1 MTKWRSICE
10 ECQKSTYKSGKGI
23 PEWAPRRIPKKFGK
37 VSKRGLK
44 DGKICV
50 NLMAGQISGTPGSQF
65 REGHR
70 LFPNKK
76 VRSDTMRNEN
86 SNRQSKYFY
95 AAMYLRLSREDS
107 DAGAVADS
115 GSPGGAG
122 ATFKAESNSIGSQ
135 RELIRSFIR
144 EQEDMELFD
153 CYADDNYSGSNFE
166 RPEFK
171 RMISDIEAGR
181 VNCVIVKDLSRFGRD
196 YIETG
201 RYLDQVFPALG
212 VRFIALT
219 DRYDSF
225 SADAGERNIVL
236 PVKNFI
242 NDSYCRDISTKVKSQ
257 LAVKR
262 RKGECLAAFAVYGY
276 RKSAEDRNTL
286 LVDDYAAEIVRRIFA
301 WKIEGMAV
309 SAIAEKLNDLHILSP
324 KEYKK
329 SLGLNYRGGFTRGS
343 CSKWSS
349 PSIRRILTNEVYLG
363 HLVQGRTERVNIKV
377 KKRVE
382 KPEEEWVRVED
393 AHEPIISADDFAIVQ
408 NLLKADGRVSPKRK
422 EISPFMGL
430 LFCGDC
436 REQMVRR
443 VNCYKGTEKVYYI
456 CSTKNR
462 GEGCSRHSIEET
474 VLKELAGTAIRRY
487 ANDFLEQ
494 EKLFAQAKEREANLQ
509 AVISYNK
516 EIARLKKE
524 QEKYYSLTAGL
535 YEDLRTGVITKEEFG
550 RLHGEFQKKAENLAA
565 AEGRQEQLVKEMFK
579 AGVLSA
585 GRLAAFQDSLE
596 LKEIDRHTLA
606 SLVKRIWVYE
616 GKRIEIEF
624 YFTDQYQ
631 AMKDWQAG
639 NEADAD
645 SDDRMAYESAES
657 RTSPTRPGTER
668 GA

>member
-1 MTKWRSICE
+1 
-10 ECQKSTYKSGKGI
+10 
-23 PEWAPRRIPKKFGK
+23 
-37 VSKRGLK
+37 
-44 DGKICV
+44 
-50 NLMAGQISGTPGSQF
+50 
-65 REGHR
+65 
-70 LFPNKK
+70 
-76 VRSDTMRNEN
+76 MRNEN

-349 PSIRRILTNEVYLG
+349 PTVRRILTNEVYLG

-382 KPEEEWVRVED
+382 KPEEEWIRVED

-430 LFCGDC
+430 LLCGDC

-443 VNCYKGTEKVYYI
+443 VSRYKGTEKVYYI

-462 GEGCSRHSIEET
+462 GEGCSRHSIEEA
-474 VLKELAGTAIRRY
+474 VLKGLAGTAIRRY

-494 EKLFAQAKEREANLQ
+494 EKLFTQAKEREANLQ

-524 QEKYYSLTAGL
+524 QEKYFSLTAGL
-535 YEDLRTGVITKEEFG
+535 YEDLRTGVITEEEFG
-550 RLHGEFQKKAENLAA
+550 RLHGEFQKKAESLAA
-565 AEGRQEQLVKEMFK
+565 AEGRQEQLVKEMFRS
-579 AGVLSA
+579 GVLSA
-585 GRLAAFQDSLE
+585 GRLAAFKDSLE

-645 SDDRMAYESAES
+645 SDDHRTGMIWQGHQNVPMLPAVPKTRHQEPDRGRYKERDIIRLESMPGCP
-657 RTSPTRPGTER
+657 RIRDPRPAGR
-668 GA
+668 P

>member
-1 MTKWRSICE
+1 ME
-10 ECQKSTYKSGKGI
+10 LL
-23 PEWAPRRIPKKFGK
+23 AP
-37 VSKRGLK
+37 S
-44 DGKICV
+44 
-50 NLMAGQISGTPGSQF
+50 LMKAIGFS
-65 REGHR
+65 
-70 LFPNKK
+70 LAKK
-76 VRSDTMRNEN
+76 VRSDTMKNEY
-86 SNRQSKYFY
+86 SKKESRHFY

-107 DAGAVADS
+107 DVGTTADTGSAGSAE
-115 GSPGGAG
+115 
-122 ATFKAESNSIGSQ
+122 ATFRAESNSIGSQ

-144 EQEDMELFD
+144 EQEDIELFD

-171 RMISDIEAGR
+171 RMISDIRAGR

-201 RYLDQVFPALG
+201 RYLDQIFPALG

-257 LAVKR
+257 LAIKR

-276 RKSAEDRNTL
+276 RKSAEDRNRL
-286 LVDDYAAEIVRRIFA
+286 LVDDYAAGIVRRIFA

-309 SAIAEKLNDLHILSP
+309 SAIAEKLNGLHILSP

-343 CSKWSS
+343 DSRWSS
-349 PSIRRILTNEVYLG
+349 PSVRRILTNEVYLG
-363 HLVQGRTERVNIKV
+363 HLVQGRTERVNYKV
-377 KKRVE
+377 KKCVE
-382 KPEEEWVRVED
+382 KPKEEWIRVENT
-393 AHEPIISADDFAIVQ
+393 HEPIISADDFTIVQ
-408 NLLKADGRVSPKRK
+408 NLLKADGRISPEKK

-443 VNCYKGTEKVYYI
+443 VNRYKGTEKVYYI

-474 VLKELAGTAIRRY
+474 VLKELTGTAIRRY
-487 ANDFLEQ
+487 ANDFLDQ
-494 EKLFAQAKEREANLQ
+494 ERLFAQAKEREANLQ

-524 QEKYYSLTAGL
+524 QDKYYSLCAGL
-535 YEDLRTGVITKEEFG
+535 YEDLGTGVITREEFE
-550 RLHGEFQKKAENLAA
+550 RLHGEFQRKAKSLSASE
-565 AEGRQEQLVKEMFK
+565 EKQEQLVREMFK
-579 AGVLSA
+579 SGVLSA
-585 GRLAAFQDSLE
+585 GRLASFKDSLE

-631 AMKDWQAG
+631 AMKDFH
-639 NEADAD
+639 
-645 SDDRMAYESAES
+645 
-657 RTSPTRPGTER
+657 R

>member
-1 MTKWRSICE
+1 MKES
-10 ECQKSTYKSGKGI
+10 S
-23 PEWAPRRIPKKFGK
+23 
-37 VSKRGLK
+37 
-44 DGKICV
+44 
-50 NLMAGQISGTPGSQF
+50 
-65 REGHR
+65 
-70 LFPNKK
+70 
-76 VRSDTMRNEN
+76 
-86 SNRQSKYFY
+86 YFY
-95 AAMYLRLSREDS
+95 TAMYLRLSKD
-107 DAGAVADS
+107 DKAVLDDDNLGEAADKNGKS
-115 GSPGGAG
+115 
-122 ATFKAESNSIGSQ
+122 KVESNSIGSQ
-135 RELIRSFIR
+135 REMIRSFLQ
-144 EQEDMELFD
+144 EQANMELYD
-153 CYADDNYSGSNFE
+153 SYVDDGFSGSNYD

-171 RMISDIEAGR
+171 RMMSDIEAGR

-201 RYLDQVFPALG
+201 RYLEKVFPVLG

-219 DRYDSF
+219 DHYDSF
-225 SADAGERNIVL
+225 SADWGERTIVL

-262 RKGECLAAFAVYGY
+262 RKGECLSAFAVYGY
-276 RKSAEDRNTL
+276 RKSTEDRNRL

-309 SAIAEKLNDLHILSP
+309 YAIAEKLNDLHILSP

-349 PSIRRILTNEVYLG
+349 PTVRRILANEVYLG

-443 VNCYKGTEKVYYI
+443 VNRYKGTEKVYYI

-462 GEGCSRHSIEET
+462 GEGCSRHSIEEA
-474 VLKELAGTAIRRY
+474 VLKGLAGTAIRRY
-487 ANDFLEQ
+487 ANGFLEQ

-631 AMKDWQAG
+631 AMKDFCGEDGLDTYMGNGQTG
-639 NEADAD
+639 NEAYTNLDAH
-645 SDDRMAYESAES
+645 MTIGKAENQMPSAI
-657 RTSPTRPGTER
+657 PGMER

>member
-1 MTKWRSICE
+1 ME
-10 ECQKSTYKSGKGI
+10 LL
-23 PEWAPRRIPKKFGK
+23 AP
-37 VSKRGLK
+37 S
-44 DGKICV
+44 
-50 NLMAGQISGTPGSQF
+50 LMKAIGFS
-65 REGHR
+65 
-70 LFPNKK
+70 LAKK
-76 VRSDTMRNEN
+76 VRSDTMKNEY
-86 SNRQSKYFY
+86 SKKESRHFY

-107 DAGAVADS
+107 DVGTTADTGSAGSAEV
-115 GSPGGAG
+115 
-122 ATFKAESNSIGSQ
+122 TFRAESNSIGSQ

-144 EQEDMELFD
+144 EQEDIELFD

-171 RMISDIEAGR
+171 RMISDIRAGR

-257 LAVKR
+257 LAIKR

-276 RKSAEDRNTL
+276 RKSAEDRNRL
-286 LVDDYAAEIVRRIFA
+286 LVDDYAAGIVRRIFA

-309 SAIAEKLNDLHILSP
+309 SAIAEKLNGLHILSP

-343 CSKWSS
+343 DSRWSS
-349 PSIRRILTNEVYLG
+349 PSVRRILTNEVYLG
-363 HLVQGRTERVNIKV
+363 HLVQGRTERVNYKV
-377 KKRVE
+377 KKCVE
-382 KPEEEWVRVED
+382 KPKEEWIRVENT
-393 AHEPIISADDFAIVQ
+393 HEPIISADDFSIVQ
-408 NLLKADGRVSPKRK
+408 NLLKADGRISPEKK

-443 VNCYKGTEKVYYI
+443 VNRYKGTEKIYYI

-474 VLKELAGTAIRRY
+474 VLKELTGTAIRQY

-494 EKLFAQAKEREANLQ
+494 EQLFAQAKEREANLQ

-524 QEKYYSLTAGL
+524 QDKYYSLCAGL
-535 YEDLRTGVITKEEFG
+535 YEDLGTGVITREEFE
-550 RLHGEFQKKAENLAA
+550 RLHGEFQRKAKSLSASE
-565 AEGRQEQLVKEMFK
+565 EKQEQLVREMFK
-579 AGVLSA
+579 SGVLSA
-585 GRLAAFQDSLE
+585 GRLASFKDSLE

-631 AMKDWQAG
+631 AMKDFH
-639 NEADAD
+639 
-645 SDDRMAYESAES
+645 
-657 RTSPTRPGTER
+657 R

>member
-1 MTKWRSICE
+1 ME
-10 ECQKSTYKSGKGI
+10 LL
-23 PEWAPRRIPKKFGK
+23 APSLVKAIGF
-37 VSKRGLK
+37 SL
-44 DGKICV
+44 
-50 NLMAGQISGTPGSQF
+50 A
-65 REGHR
+65 
-70 LFPNKK
+70 KK
-76 VRSDTMRNEN
+76 VRSDTMKNEY
-86 SNRQSKYFY
+86 SKTESRHFY

-107 DAGAVADS
+107 EVGTTAGS
-115 GSPGGAG
+115 GGTGSAE
-122 ATFKAESNSIGSQ
+122 ATFRAESNSIGSQ

-144 EQEDMELFD
+144 EQEDMELYD

-171 RMISDIEAGR
+171 RMLSDIKAGR

-276 RKSAEDRNTL
+276 RKSAEDRNRL
-286 LVDDYAAEIVRRIFA
+286 LVDDYAAGIVRRIFA

-309 SAIAEKLNDLHILSP
+309 SAIAEKLNSLHILSP

-343 CSKWSS
+343 GSKWSS

-363 HLVQGRTERVNIKV
+363 HLVQGRTERINYKV
-377 KKRVE
+377 KKCVE
-382 KPEEEWVRVED
+382 KPEEEWIRVENT
-393 AHEPIISADDFAIVQ
+393 HEPIISADDFDIVQ
-408 NLLKADGRVSPKRK
+408 NLLRADGRISPEKK

-436 REQMVRR
+436 KEQMVRR
-443 VNCYKGTEKVYYI
+443 VNRYKGTERVYYI

-474 VLKELAGTAIRRY
+474 VLKELTGTAIRRY

-494 EKLFAQAKEREANLQ
+494 EQLFAQAKKREANLQ
-509 AVISYNK
+509 AVIDYNK
-516 EIARLKKE
+516 EISRLKKE
-524 QEKYYSLTAGL
+524 QDKYYSLCAGL
-535 YEDLRTGVITKEEFG
+535 YEDLRKGVITKVEFE
-550 RLHGEFQKKAENLAA
+550 RLHGEFQKKAERLSA
-565 AEGRQEQLVKEMFK
+565 AEEKQEQLVREMFK
-579 AGVLSA
+579 SGVLSA
-585 GRLAAFQDSLE
+585 GRLASFKDSLE
-596 LKEIDRHTLA
+596 LKEIDRHTLT

-616 GKRIEIEF
+616 EKRIEIEF
-624 YFTDQYQ
+624 YFIDQYQ
-631 AMKDWQAG
+631 AMKDFHGEVENQAI
-639 NEADAD
+639 AAL
-645 SDDRMAYESAES
+645 
-657 RTSPTRPGTER
+657 PGAER

>member
-1 MTKWRSICE
+1 ME
-10 ECQKSTYKSGKGI
+10 LL
-23 PEWAPRRIPKKFGK
+23 AP
-37 VSKRGLK
+37 S
-44 DGKICV
+44 
-50 NLMAGQISGTPGSQF
+50 LMKAIGFS
-65 REGHR
+65 
-70 LFPNKK
+70 LAKK
-76 VRSDTMRNEN
+76 VRSDTMKNEY
-86 SNRQSKYFY
+86 SKTESRHFY

-107 DAGAVADS
+107 DVGTTADTGSAGSAEV
-115 GSPGGAG
+115 
-122 ATFKAESNSIGSQ
+122 TFRAESNSIGSQ

-144 EQEDMELFD
+144 EQEDIELFD

-171 RMISDIEAGR
+171 RMISDIRAGR

-257 LAVKR
+257 LAIKR

-276 RKSAEDRNTL
+276 RKSAEDRNRL
-286 LVDDYAAEIVRRIFA
+286 LVDDYAAGIVRRIFA

-309 SAIAEKLNDLHILSP
+309 SAIAEKLNGLHILSP

-343 CSKWSS
+343 DSRWSS
-349 PSIRRILTNEVYLG
+349 PSVRRILTNEVYLG
-363 HLVQGRTERVNIKV
+363 HLVQGRTERVNYKV
-377 KKRVE
+377 KKCVE
-382 KPEEEWVRVED
+382 KPKEEWIRVENT
-393 AHEPIISADDFAIVQ
+393 HEPIISADDFTIVQ
-408 NLLKADGRVSPKRK
+408 NLLKADGRISPEKK

-443 VNCYKGTEKVYYI
+443 VNRYKGTEKIYYI

-474 VLKELAGTAIRRY
+474 VLKELTGTAIRRY
-487 ANDFLEQ
+487 ANDFLDQEQ
-494 EKLFAQAKEREANLQ
+494 LFAQAKEREANLQ

-524 QEKYYSLTAGL
+524 QDKYYSLCAGL
-535 YEDLRTGVITKEEFG
+535 YEDLGTGVITREEFE
-550 RLHGEFQKKAENLAA
+550 RLHGEFQRKAKSLSASE
-565 AEGRQEQLVKEMFK
+565 EKQEQLVREMFK
-579 AGVLSA
+579 SGVLSA
-585 GRLAAFQDSLE
+585 GRLASFKDSLE

-631 AMKDWQAG
+631 AMKDFH
-639 NEADAD
+639 
-645 SDDRMAYESAES
+645 
-657 RTSPTRPGTER
+657 R